1 MDNIAIDQILST
13 VNGGDDDMASL
24 MRDLQHRVPTVRR
37 SQPEINKSHVNRPN
51 DPVNSV
57 SSAENISN
65 SDSSAD
71 AIEVSRPAQVS
82 RQVPNQTSNHIQ
94 RQKASVHVQA
104 PQAPVVSSH
113 AHPTEKVQSKNMYK
127 DSRPNTAPK
136 KSVKINTGS
145 DTGSQDDDG
154 TNGADGDVDGENG
167 TIVTQ
172 TDKGSKDDNKVA
184 LPSHLTNIF
193 GYNIPTSTLYF
204 IIVLVIIAVGLYFL
218 TAERKKPNKDGDKDK
233 DKNKKSQE
241 NE

>member
-37 SQPEINKSHVNRPN
+37 SHPEINKSHVNRPN

-65 SDSSAD
+65 SDSSCD
-71 AIEVSRPAQVS
+71 ANEMRREAPREVV
-82 RQVPNQTSNHIQ
+82 RQPQKQKAPVQTSG
-94 RQKASVHVQA
+94 
-104 PQAPVVSSH
+104 APVHSH
-113 AHPTEKVQSKNMYK
+113 APEKGQLKSAQKE
-127 DSRPNTAPK
+127 SRPNVAPK
-136 KSVKINTGS
+136 KTVKINTGS
-145 DTGSQDDDG
+145 DAGSQDDNG
-154 TNGADGDVDGENG
+154 TDGADNNRDDDSNNG
-167 TIVTQ
+167 TVTTQ
-172 TDKGSKDDNKVA
+172 NDKSNVGDGKVT
-184 LPSHLTNIF
+184 LPSHLTSIF

-218 TAERKKPNKDGDKDK
+218 TAERKKPNKDGEKDK
-233 DKNKKSQE
+233 EKSKKTQD